1 MTSISRGAGAVV
13 SDRLSP
19 CEASGVLPGLAEE
32 VVVLP
37 AVGFAPAVGVLWGEV
52 GVGVSGFGVGVLAG
66 TVGVG
71 VSDFGVGVIPI
82 VGVAITG
89 VGVGTRPEPELGDAG
104 TGVAAER
111 GGEGREVAVATTVV
125 TF

>member
-19 CEASGVLPGLAEE
+19 CEDSGVLPGLAEE
-32 VVVLP
+32 AVVLP
-37 AVGFAPAVGVLWGEV
+37 AVGFAPAVGV
-52 GVGVSGFGVGVLAG
+52 GVSDFGVGVLAG

-71 VSDFGVGVIPI
+71 VSDSGVGVIPI
-82 VGVAITG
+82 VGVAFTD
-89 VGVGTRPEPELGDAG
+89 VGVGARPELVLGDVG
-104 TGVAAER
+104 TGVALER
-111 GGEGREVAVATTVV
+111 GGEGREGTVATTVV

>member
-1 MTSISRGAGAVV
+1 MTSTSSGAGAVV
-13 SDRLSP
+13 SNRLSP
-19 CEASGVLPGLAEE
+19 CEASGALPGLAEE

-71 VSDFGVGVIPI
+71 VSDSGVGVIPI
-82 VGVAITG
+82 VGVAFTD
-89 VGVGTRPEPELGDAG
+89 VGVGARPELVLGDVG
-104 TGVAAER
+104 TGVALER
-111 GGEGREVAVATTVV
+111 GGEGREGTVATTVV